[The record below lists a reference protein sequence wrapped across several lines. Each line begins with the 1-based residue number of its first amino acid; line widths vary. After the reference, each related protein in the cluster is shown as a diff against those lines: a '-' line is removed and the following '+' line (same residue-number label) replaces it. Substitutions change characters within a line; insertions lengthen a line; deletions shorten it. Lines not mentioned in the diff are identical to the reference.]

1 MASGALKALLGV
13 LAVAGYQN
21 RDKIA
26 EILKGLRNPQQPGP
40 DGKPQSGGGLGDILG
55 GLTGNSGTGAG
66 LGGLG
71 GLGGLFTGAAG
82 GGLAGSLGELLRQFQ
97 QKGQG
102 ETADSWVQPG
112 DNAPIDDTQLS
123 EVLGPEIL
131 DDLATR
137 TGLSK
142 EEILKRLSQEL
153 PTAVND
159 LTPDGQLP
167 ADDDDNDGSTGHAN
181 PSTRPDI
188 V

>member
-40 DGKPQSGGGLGDILG
+40 DGKPQSGGGLGDILE
-55 GLTGNSGTGAG
+55 GLTGNSGTGG
-66 LGGLG
+66 SLG
-71 GLGGLFTGAAG
+71 GLGGLFSGAAG
-82 GGLAGSLGELLRQFQ
+82 GGIAGSLGELLRQFQ

-102 ETADSWVQPG
+102 ETADSWVKPG

-131 DDLATR
+131 DDLVAR
-137 TGLSK
+137 TGLSR

-167 ADDDDNDGSTGHAN
+167 AEDGDDDSANGRAGH
-181 PSTRPDI
+181 PSSRPDVI
-188 V
+188 

>member
-40 DGKPQSGGGLGDILG
+40 DGNPQAGGGLGDILG
-55 GLTGNSGTGAG
+55 GFTGGSGT
-66 LGGLG
+66 GGLG

-102 ETADSWVQPG
+102 ETADSWVKPG
-112 DNAPIDDTQLS
+112 DNAPIDHNQLS
-123 EVLGPEIL
+123 EVLGPDIL
-131 DDLATR
+131 DDLAAR
-137 TGLSK
+137 TGLSR
-142 EEILKRLSQEL
+142 EEILKRLSREL

-159 LTPDGQLP
+159 LTPDGHLP
-167 ADDDDNDGSTGHAN
+167 AEDGDDPGSTGHSD
-181 PSTRPDI
+181 PSTRPD
-188 V
+188 VV

>member
-21 RDKIA
+21 RDKIT
-26 EILKGLRNPQQPGP
+26 EILKGLRSPQQPGP

-55 GLTGNSGTGAG
+55 GLTGNSSTGG
-66 LGGLG
+66 SLG

-82 GGLAGSLGELLRQFQ
+82 GGLAGSLGELLRRFQ

-102 ETADSWVQPG
+102 ETANSWVKPG

-131 DDLATR
+131 NDLAAR

-142 EEILKRLSQEL
+142 EEILKRLSREL

-159 LTPDGQLP
+159 MTPDGQLP
-167 ADDDDNDGSTGHAN
+167 AEDGNEDNATGRSD
-181 PSTRPDI
+181 PSTRHD
-188 V
+188 VG

>member
-26 EILKGLRNPQQPGP
+26 EILKGLRNPPQASP
-40 DGKPQSGGGLGDILG
+40 DGKPQAGGGLGDILG
-55 GLTGNSGTGAG
+55 GLTGGAG
-66 LGGLG
+66 AGGGLG
-71 GLGGLFTGAAG
+71 GLGGLFTGVAG

-102 ETADSWVQPG
+102 ETADSWVKPG
-112 DNAPIDDTQLS
+112 ENAPIDDTQLS

-131 DDLATR
+131 DDLVSR
-137 TGLSK
+137 TGLSR
-142 EEILKRLSQEL
+142 EEILKRLSHEL

-167 ADDDDNDGSTGHAN
+167 AEDDDGDSSTGHTA
-181 PSTRPDI
+181 PSTKPDL

>member
-1 MASGALKALLGV
+1 MASGPLKALLGV

-55 GLTGNSGTGAG
+55 GLTGGSGTG
-66 LGGLG
+66 GGLG

-102 ETADSWVQPG
+102 ETADSWVKPG

-131 DDLATR
+131 DDLAAR
-137 TGLSK
+137 TGLSR
-142 EEILKRLSQEL
+142 EDILKRLSREL

-167 ADDDDNDGSTGHAN
+167 AEDGDDPGSTGHSD
-181 PSTRPDI
+181 PSTRRD
-188 V
+188 VV